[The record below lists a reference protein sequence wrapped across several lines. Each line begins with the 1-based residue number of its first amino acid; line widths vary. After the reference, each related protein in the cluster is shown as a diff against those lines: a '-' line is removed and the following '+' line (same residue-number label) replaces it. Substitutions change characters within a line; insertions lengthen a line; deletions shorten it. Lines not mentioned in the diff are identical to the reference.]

1 MHCMFTGV
9 VCCPDSACADQM
21 QEYLAGS
28 TAHRTCITFNYFF
41 YFLSFPFSTFWCS
54 FSPLWLTLSCFSLL
68 PPKRLPQFLSPHR
81 CQLFCIFLPVRY
93 FWCHCWCTRD
103 LAQNFCC
110 SCLGTVCLVW
120 LLTRRSPVL
129 PFNYLWS
136 SAIDPITLSCL
147 WNPAILTALPIK
159 FICFSLCYV
168 SVASHF
174 LFMFAWVVLA
184 CPVQLALTPARAQAA
199 VSLLSWAL
207 VPIASSLVDAVSVQQ
222 QKR

>member
-9 VCCPDSACADQM
+9 VCCPDSGCADQM
-21 QEYLAGS
+21 QEYPAGS
-28 TAHRTCITFNYFF
+28 TAHRTCINLITFSISYP
-41 YFLSFPFSTFWCS
+41 FPSSTFRCS
-54 FSPLWLTLSCFSLL
+54 FSPVWLTLSCFSLL
-68 PPKRLPQFLSPHR
+68 PPESLPQFLSPHW
-81 CQLFCIFLPVRY
+81 CQLCYIFLPVQY

-103 LAQNFCC
+103 LAQNFCY
-110 SCLGTVCLVW
+110 SCLGTVGLAW

-147 WNPAILTALPIK
+147 WNPAVLTALSIK

-168 SVASHF
+168 SIASHF

-184 CPVQLALTPARAQAA
+184 CPVQLALTPGRAHAA
-199 VSLLSWAL
+199 ALLLSWAL
-207 VPIASSLVDAVSVQQ
+207 APIASFLVDAVSVQ
-222 QKR
+222 